1 MIEKKLV
8 VCTTNPGKMAE
19 LRALLPSAFR
29 LMTLVEAGILEE
41 IPETGTT
48 LEANALQKARSVH
61 QRTGAAC
68 VADDTGLEVDAL
80 GGAPGV
86 HSARYAGPGR
96 DPVDN
101 MRKLLT
107 ELAGVADRD
116 ARFRTCIAYVAADG
130 SEHTFEGAVDGVI
143 TSAPLGSGGFGYDP
157 VFRPHMSDLTF
168 AELPA
173 DKKNAISHRAQ
184 AVWRFV
190 RFLHE
195 G

>member
-19 LRALLPSAFR
+19 LRALLPSTFR

-86 HSARYAGPGR
+86 HSARYAGPRR

-107 ELAGVADRD
+107 EMAGVADRH
-116 ARFRTCIAYVAADG
+116 ARFRTCIAYVSADG
-130 SEHTFEGAVDGVI
+130 SEHTFEGRVEGVI
-143 TSAPLGSGGFGYDP
+143 TTAPLGSGGFGYDP

-190 RFLHE
+190 RFLH
-195 G
+195 GG